1 MSASTHTDTILD
13 EFHMIL
19 CQPVKIMRSSRIR
32 VVPSLDSCMEAEVPF
47 EIIPPVSPAKTD
59 EFWGLTPE
67 QTRILKQVETLARVL
82 DSAVNVP
89 GLNRR
94 IGVDGLL
101 GLFLPVVGDAL
112 AAVASGFI
120 VMQAHKLGLPPAKL
134 AKMVSNILIDTGVGA
149 VPLAGDIFDFAVK
162 ANLKNADII
171 REHFHLPPMRQT
183 WVA

>member
-1 MSASTHTDTILD
+1 
-13 EFHMIL
+13 
-19 CQPVKIMRSSRIR
+19 
-32 VVPSLDSCMEAEVPF
+32 MEAETHF
-47 EIIPPVSPAKTD
+47 EIIPPDSPPRMD
-59 EFWGLTPE
+59 GPVPLTQE
-67 QTRILKQVETLARVL
+67 QMRILKQVETLARVL

-120 VMQAHKLGLPPAKL
+120 VMQARKLGLPSAKL
-134 AKMVSNILIDTGVGA
+134 SKMLSNILIDTGVGA
-149 VPLAGDIFDFAVK
+149 VPLAGDIFDLAVK
-162 ANLKNADII
+162 ANLKNANII

-183 WVA
+183 WDA

>member
-1 MSASTHTDTILD
+1 
-13 EFHMIL
+13 
-19 CQPVKIMRSSRIR
+19 
-32 VVPSLDSCMEAEVPF
+32 MEAEAQF
-47 EIIPPVSPAKTD
+47 EIIPPDSHAKID
-59 EFWGLTPE
+59 DPSALTPE
-67 QTRILKQVETLARVL
+67 QMRILKQVETLARLL

-120 VMQAHKLGLPPAKL
+120 VMQARKLGLPPAKL
-134 AKMVSNILIDTGVGA
+134 AKMVSNILVDTGVGA
-149 VPLAGDIFDFAVK
+149 IPLAGDIFDLAVK

-171 REHFHLPPMRQT
+171 REHFDLPPMRQT
-183 WVA
+183 WDA

>member
-1 MSASTHTDTILD
+1 MAA
-13 EFHMIL
+13 
-19 CQPVKIMRSSRIR
+19 
-32 VVPSLDSCMEAEVPF
+32 EAQF
-47 EIIPPVSPAKTD
+47 EIIPPGAPDGIDDPSA
-59 EFWGLTPE
+59 LTPE

-120 VMQAHKLGLPPAKL
+120 VMQARKLGLPSAKL
-134 AKMVSNILIDTGVGA
+134 AKMVSNILVDTGVGA
-149 VPLAGDIFDFAVK
+149 IPIAGDIFDMAVK
-162 ANLKNADII
+162 ANLKNANII
-171 REHFHLPPMRQT
+171 REHFNLTPMNQT
-183 WVA
+183 WDAPVGR